1 MGQYKYSE
9 RDGYDYISDN
19 GIEYELVEG
28 ISLMGESTSDLI
40 IMIFPDEDA
49 VFNGL
54 ECVDMVFGA
63 TFMDKES
70 YRKDVLETLDKY
82 AEKFEQEHPEIVEY
96 YGTQSMMKEIRKTV
110 DAYLTT
116 NREVLSEHQIKK
128 LEKQLKFLDEC

>member
-1 MGQYKYSE
+1 MGQYKYDE
-9 RDGYDYISDN
+9 IDGYDFISDN

-28 ISLMGESTSDLI
+28 MSLMGKSTSDLI
-40 IMIFPDEDA
+40 IMIFPDKDA

-63 TFMDKES
+63 TFMAKES

-82 AEKFEQEHPEIVEY
+82 AEKFEQKHPEIVEY
-96 YGTQSMMKEIRKTV
+96 YGEKNMMKEIRKTV

-116 NREVLSEHQIKK
+116 NRDVLGEYQIKK